1 MHETM
6 CVLLQKFAMRGVFK
20 AVAFF
25 FQQFLFKI
33 KSVYIIEFSDSNFI
47 FFYLKLTFYQDD

>member
-6 CVLLQKFAMRGVFK
+6 CVLLQKLAMRGVFK

-25 FQQFLFKI
+25 WQFLFKI